1 MKGLKKYLNKYGF
14 VSADLA
20 DIPLAS
26 FQYLFDALFT
36 EIEAKQSLLF
46 DPVLSRSGKVEHI
59 LHVLAEPY
67 HSPAL
72 FLILKQIATLF
83 MLTRKYSLKGR
94 LDPAL
99 IEFLQ
104 KRVGKLME
112 EDTKELL
119 ERKERKSGSLER
131 AYRYIR

>member
-46 DPVLSRSGKVEHI
+46 GPALSRSEKVAHI
-59 LHVLAEPY
+59 LQVLAEPY
-67 HSPAL
+67 DSPTL
-72 FLILKQIATLF
+72 FLLLKQLATLF
-83 MLTRKYSLKGR
+83 MLARKYSLKGG
-94 LDPAL
+94 L
-99 IEFLQ
+99 EHS
-104 KRVGKLME
+104 
-112 EDTKELL
+112 LL
-119 ERKERKSGSLER
+119 
-131 AYRYIR
+131 